1 MNVLNM
7 DQDTIVLSFSIAVLS
22 APIMGALIGGLF
34 TTKYLGSY
42 TNNKA
47 LGLCFLVY
55 CLFVAFCIPC
65 PMVDNYWAFLTLVWF
80 AVFMQGFIEPIMMG
94 IILNTVTPIERPSA
108 SSMLILIEFMLGLL
122 PAPYLYGVALDLFP
136 GKNSRAGMYLT
147 FYSSAVGGVC
157 LFFALLLKKR
167 SMRKA
172 SERMRKKLQEAN
184 PEMEPQVVASFVES
198 EAADENHHN

>member
-1 MNVLNM
+1 M
-7 DQDTIVLSFSIAVLS
+7 LS
-22 APIMGALIGGLF
+22 APVVGAIVGGLF

-47 LGLCFLVY
+47 LGLCFIVY

-65 PMVDNYWAFLTLVWF
+65 PMVDSYWAFLALVWM

-122 PAPYLYGVALDLFP
+122 PAPYLYGVAQDMFP
-136 GKNSRAGMYLT
+136 GKDSRAGMYLT
-147 FYSSAVGGVC
+147 FYSSAIGGVC

-167 SMRKA
+167 SMKKA

-184 PEMEPQVVASFVES
+184 PEMDPQVVNTFVEVTA
-198 EAADENHHN
+198 EEQADETPHL